1 MSGPAI
7 GDILGPDDP
16 LPVRVFN
23 AQGASP
29 FLLLGDHA
37 GSVIPAALRDLGL
50 SAADR
55 ARHIALDI
63 GVRGMGEALASQLDA
78 CFLHQ
83 TYSRL
88 VVDCNRDPAGVE
100 AMPDLADGMRV
111 PGNIGLTDSERAAR
125 IAAIHAPYH
134 DAIAATLDTRQARG
148 QETILLS
155 LHSFTPSMGGESRP
169 WHAGVL
175 YWRGDTGFALRLL
188 RALEQREDMVIG
200 DNAPYRMDA
209 TDYTVPLHAF
219 PRGCAYAEIEV
230 RQDLIADPAGQM
242 RWAMILKDAARA
254 ALPASGASD

>member
-16 LPVRVFN
+16 LPVGAFN
-23 AQGASP
+23 AQGPSP

-37 GSVIPAALRDLGL
+37 GSAVPAALGDLGL

-63 GVRGMGEALASQLDA
+63 GVRDMGEALAGLLDA

-88 VVDCNRDPAGVE
+88 VVDCNRDPASAE
-100 AMPDLADGMRV
+100 AMPDLADGTRV
-111 PGNIGLTDSERAAR
+111 PGNAGLTDRERAAR

-134 DAIAATLDTRQARG
+134 AAIAATLDARQARG

-175 YWRGDTGFALRLL
+175 HWRGDTGFALRLL
-188 RALEQREDMVIG
+188 RALERRENLVIG

-242 RWAMILKDAARA
+242 RWAMILKGAARA
-254 ALPASGASD
+254 ALPAPDASA